1 MGLPY
6 MPISWGGF
14 GGLFGASPI
23 WQSQTGRVWIYRV
36 DVLSSVLRQLIF
48 SAAGDLPSGLA
59 Q

>member
-1 MGLPY
+1 